1 MFRGDANDLVH
12 VERVRSYADPKALV
26 IACLDPATP
35 DLRWTN
41 GNRASRFRVIGFIS
55 NMPFSGIHHGGRRR
69 VSTAG
74 RAWARRMTQNGGP
87 TGKLEAGAEPGL

>member
-26 IACLDPATP
+26 IACLDAATP

-41 GNRASRFRVIGFIS
+41 GNRASRFASSASSATCRS
-55 NMPFSGIHHGGRRR
+55 PA
-69 VSTAG
+69 STTADG
-74 RAWARRMTQNGGP
+74 D
-87 TGKLEAGAEPGL
+87 E